1 MATPE
6 KLLFITSITLLAAII
21 GLLGAVLARI

>member
-6 KLLFITSITLLAAII
+6 KLLFITSITLLAFII
-21 GLLGAVLARI
+21 SLLGAVLAKV